1 MREFDNKTLNW
12 LLAVWLI
19 MGVCF
24 HLYTAAFGVFEAW
37 MQRLI
42 HLTWVF
48 PIAFIYWPF
57 SKKSPKKK
65 VPFYDY
71 LLAFLSITPGLYGL
85 INSEEILFRIDQVDP
100 VTDAQFVIGIIL
112 ILCLIEATR
121 RLLGWPLTIIS
132 SFFAIYMFFGEY
144 FPGIMRGEDFTA
156 REVVE
161 SLFLTKDGIFSM
173 PLGVSATYVVIFLI
187 FGSFLEVSG
196 VGPWFMEF
204 SSRVAGKSIGGPAKI
219 AVVSSCLFGS
229 ISGSAVANVY
239 STGNFTI
246 PMMKRTGFAPRLA
259 GGIETMASTGGQL
272 MPPLMGAGAF
282 VMSAYLGVEF
292 KVIMIAALLPALLY
306 YGTAL
311 LMIHYVAKRDGF
323 TGLKEEE
330 LPRWSHV
337 LKRSFLMLPILALI
351 VSLLMGK
358 TPMLAGLLGILLAW
372 SVSLFN
378 RDYQMGPKR
387 LITALVMA
395 GKSVPVIAIAC
406 ASAGIVIGSIA
417 LTGIGF
423 KIGALIATLAGDSSF
438 MALILIAI
446 LAVIF
451 GMGLPTTSAYIIAAA
466 LGVSSLTVLGFEPLN
481 AHLFVFYFA
490 VLSNMTPPV
499 ALASFAAGTIAG
511 DDPMKIAFTAMRVGV
526 VAFIVPFAFAYDSVF
541 LLQGPVLPIVGVV
554 IISVAAAYLLSIG
567 FAGYFNS
574 DLTILNRGI
583 LITFGLLCFFPTWE
597 FRIAGLVA
605 GVATIGWMI
614 IRDKALKKS
623 LPAQVLELGPES

>member
-37 MQRLI
+37 LQRLI

-48 PIAFIYWPF
+48 PVAFIYWPF
-57 SKKSPKKK
+57 NKRAPQNK

-71 LLAFLSITPGLYGL
+71 LLALLSVAPGVYGI
-85 INSEEILFRIDQVDP
+85 INSEMILFRVDQVDP
-100 VTDAQFVIGIIL
+100 VTDAQFVLGIIL
-112 ILCLIEATR
+112 VLCLIEATR

-132 SFFAIYMFFGEY
+132 SFFAFYMVAGEY
-144 FPGIMRGEDFTA
+144 FPGVMRGEDFAA
-156 REVVE
+156 REVIE

-204 SSRVAGKSIGGPAKI
+204 SSRVAGKSVGGPAKI

-282 VMSAYLGVEF
+282 VMSAYLGVEY

-337 LKRSFLMLPILALI
+337 MQRSFLILPILVLI
-351 VSLLMGK
+351 ISLLMGK
-358 TPMLAGLLGILLAW
+358 TPMLAGLLGIILAW
-372 SVSLFN
+372 GVSLLN
-378 RDYQMGPKR
+378 RGYVMGPKR
-387 LITALVMA
+387 LITALIMA

-423 KIGALIATLAGDSSF
+423 KIGALIATLSGNNSF
-438 MALILIAI
+438 MALVLIAI

-466 LGVSSLTVLGFEPLN
+466 LGVSSLTALGFEALN

-511 DDPMKIAFTAMRVGV
+511 DNPMKIALTAMRVGV
-526 VAFIVPFAFAYDSVF
+526 VAFIVPFAFAYDSIF
-541 LLQGPVLPIVGVV
+541 LLQGSFVAIAGMVVVAIV
-554 IISVAAAYLLSIG
+554 AAYLLSIG
-567 FAGYFNS
+567 FSGYFS
-574 DLTILNRGI
+574 STLSMSHRAV
-583 LITFGLLCFFPTWE
+583 LIGAGLVCFYPMWQV
-597 FRIAGLVA
+597 RVVGLVA
-605 GVATIGWMI
+605 GLVLLGLMVS
-614 IRDKALKKS
+614 REKANKAMDA
-623 LPAQVLELGPES
+623 PALNLEPEA

>member
-19 MGVCF
+19 LGVCF
-24 HLYTAAFGVFEAW
+24 HLYTAAFGVLEAW
-37 MQRLI
+37 QQRLI

-48 PIAFIYWPF
+48 PVAFIYWPF
-57 SKKSPKKK
+57 RKASPKNR

-71 LLAFLSITPGLYGL
+71 ILAFLSIVPGIYGL
-85 INSEEILFRIDQVDP
+85 VNSEEILFRIDQIDP
-100 VTDAQFVIGIIL
+100 VTDAQFAVGIIL

-132 SFFAIYMFFGEY
+132 SFFAVYMFLGEY

-173 PLGVSATYVVIFLI
+173 PLGVSATYVVVFLI
-187 FGSFLEVSG
+187 FGAFLEVSG

-204 SSRVAGKSIGGPAKI
+204 SSRVAGKSVGGPAKI

-246 PMMKRTGFAPRLA
+246 PMMKRSGFTPRLA

-323 TGLKEEE
+323 IGLKEEE

-337 LKRSFLMLPILALI
+337 LQRSFLMLPILVLI
-351 VSLLMGK
+351 VALLMGK
-358 TPMLAGLLGILLAW
+358 TPMLAGLLGIILAW
-372 SVSLFN
+372 TVSLFN
-378 RDYQMGPKR
+378 RNYRMGPKR
-387 LITALVMA
+387 ILGAMIMA

-423 KIGALIATLAGDSSF
+423 KIGALIATISGDSSF
-438 MALILIAI
+438 LALILIAI

-466 LGVSSLTVLGFEPLN
+466 LGVSSLTTVGFEPMN

-511 DDPMKIAFTAMRVGV
+511 ADPMKIALTAMRVGV

-541 LLQGPVLPIVGVV
+541 LLQGSMTAIAGVV
-554 IISVAAAYLLSIG
+554 VIGVAAAYLLSIG
-567 FAGYFNS
+567 FAGHFRS
-574 DLTILNRGI
+574 DLSLASRAL
-583 LITFGLLCFFPTWE
+583 LIAAGLLCFFPTWQ
-597 FRIAGLVA
+597 FRFVGLIVGAAYIGLLIAKNK
-605 GVATIGWMI
+605 T
-614 IRDKALKKS
+614 LKKS
-623 LPAQVLELGPES
+623 LNAEVLEAEA

>member
-1 MREFDNKTLNW
+1 MREFNNKTLNFLLGLW
-12 LLAVWLI
+12 LVL
-19 MGVCF
+19 GVCF
-24 HLYTAAFGVFEAW
+24 HLYTAAFGVLEAW
-37 MQRLI
+37 MQRMV
-42 HLTWVF
+42 HLSWVF

-57 SKKSPKKK
+57 SKKSPKDR

-71 LLAFLSITPGLYGL
+71 IIAFISILPGAYG
-85 INSEEILFRIDQVDP
+85 IWNSDLILFRIDQVDP
-100 VTDAQFVIGIIL
+100 VTNAQLILGIIL
-112 ILCLIEATR
+112 VLCLIEATR

-132 SFFAIYMFFGEY
+132 SFFAFYMVFGAY
-144 FPGIMRGEDFTA
+144 FPGIMRGEDFSL

-161 SLFLTKDGIFSM
+161 SLFLTQDGIFSM

-187 FGSFLEVSG
+187 FGAFLEVSG

-246 PMMKRTGFAPRLA
+246 PMMKRTGFAPVLA

-292 KVIMIAALLPALLY
+292 KVIMVAALLPALLY

-323 TGLKEEE
+323 VGLKEAE

-337 LKRSFLMLPILALI
+337 LKRSFLLSPILVLVVA
-351 VSLLMGK
+351 LLMGK
-358 TPMLAGLLGILLAW
+358 TPMLAGLVGIILAW
-372 SVSLFN
+372 GVSLFN
-378 RDYQMGPKR
+378 RGYRMGPKR
-387 LITALVMA
+387 LVGALIMA

-423 KIGALIATLAGDSSF
+423 KIGALISTLSGDSTF
-438 MALILIAI
+438 LALFLIAI

-466 LGVSSLTVLGFEPLN
+466 LGVSSLTKLGFAPLN

-511 DDPMKIAFTAMRVGV
+511 DSPMKIAVTAMRIGV
-526 VAFIVPFAFAYDSVF
+526 VAFIVPFAFAYDSAL
-541 LLQGPVLPIVGVV
+541 LLQGSWLETVGVIV
-554 IISVAAAYLLSIG
+554 SATVAGYLLSVG
-567 FAGYFNS
+567 FAGFFQSKLANWS
-574 DLTILNRGI
+574 RA
-583 LITFGLLCFFPTWE
+583 LIIATGVLCFFPHWPYRLT
-597 FRIAGLVA
+597 GLA
-605 GVATIGWMI
+605 LGIGVLVLLQFKESAF
-614 IRDKALKKS
+614 KKT
-623 LPAQVLELGPES
+623 LPVQN